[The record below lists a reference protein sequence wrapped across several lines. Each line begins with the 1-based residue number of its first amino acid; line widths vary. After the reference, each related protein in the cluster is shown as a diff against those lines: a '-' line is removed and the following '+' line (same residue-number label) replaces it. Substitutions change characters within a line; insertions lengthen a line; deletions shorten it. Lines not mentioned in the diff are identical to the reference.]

1 MYTRKKHYRKWYQHP
16 TPSSYSVVPLAQL
29 LCRSGWLH
37 VFFSIFWA
45 NDFIADQ
52 QIWTVWGHRC
62 FHFHAKTKIFRYQYQ
77 YSEKMISII
86 HRGLDGFFI
95 DHPTLQFPT
104 SLSDRK
110 WKVKISFWF
119 KLQRLLLH
127 SGQIWYCLPI
137 IAVSEA
143 RNWSANKTQTFD
155 RTVDVA
161 GSCSA
166 IFSSNIDIPCECRW
180 HPFNCCSSNKYEFI
194 KNLWKGI

>member
-1 MYTRKKHYRKWYQHP
+1 MSLMFSLSHQDQNFSIPIPILWKNDLDNSLR
-16 TPSSYSVVPLAQL
+16 L
-29 LCRSGWLH
+29 GWL
-37 VFFSIFWA
+37 
-45 NDFIADQ
+45 
-52 QIWTVWGHRC
+52 
-62 FHFHAKTKIFRYQYQ
+62 
-77 YSEKMISII
+77 
-86 HRGLDGFFI
+86 LI
-95 DHPTLQFPT
+95 DHPTLQFPI

-127 SGQIWYCLPI
+127 SGLIWYCLPI

-143 RNWSANKTQTFD
+143 RNWSTNKTQTFG

-180 HPFNCCSSNKYEFI
+180 HPFYCCSSNKYEFI
-194 KNLWKGI
+194 KNLWKGIFAE